1 MKEKYNSFSKK
12 DLKKLDIKTIEL
24 EVEAL
29 NGRINQ
35 IVTQG
40 QQVSPKGKK
49 RFDLTKNEIVHE
61 YLYDSEE
68 ESIML

>member
-1 MKEKYNSFSKK
+1 
-12 DLKKLDIKTIEL
+12 
-24 EVEAL
+24 L

-35 IVTQG
+35 IVRQG

-68 ESIML
+68 ESIVL